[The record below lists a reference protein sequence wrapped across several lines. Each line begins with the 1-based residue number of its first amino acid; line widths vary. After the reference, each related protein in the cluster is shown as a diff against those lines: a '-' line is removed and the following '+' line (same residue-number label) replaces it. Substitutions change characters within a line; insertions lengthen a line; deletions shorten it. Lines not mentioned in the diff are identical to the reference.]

1 MKPLPGELYI
11 GVIAVIERCAGLVEI
26 LVGLFQPML
35 PDMQAGELYQDDKG
49 IIGVM
54 TSTEIDIYAFLIH
67 LRGFGG
73 VAPGQEAIALVAI
86 DDAPGG
92 LDIDDMV
99 GIIEIAAT
107 GIVDKDQRTVVIVAG
122 AVEAVHRGIAFTDVV
137 EIGLLIGEGPEI
149 GTAGPIFMKGLFKE
163 MAGIGVTGLLIAGH
177 GDALGILRHGT
188 AVAEREYGL
197 PALIIIEKCVLVF
210 LLILVDLAFI
220 QQHLG
225 ILLRV
230 TGPDFRRGQ
239 DLEAAVDIK
248 HVAGEIVSLIE
259 VIKAFV
265 IVSPKPVVYTG
276 CADRVVAGIQEP
288 KGLRR
293 WEIE

>member
-86 DDAPGG
+86 NDAPGG

-99 GIIEIAAT
+99 GIIEIVAT
-107 GIVDKDQRTVVIVAG
+107 RIVDKSQSAVVKVTG
-122 AVEAVHRGIAFTDVV
+122 AVEAVHRGIAFADVV
-137 EIGLLIGEGPEI
+137 QVGLLIGEGPEI

-163 MAGIGVTGLLIAGH
+163 MAGICKTRLLEAGH
-177 GDALGILRHGT
+177 GDPLRIFRHGAT
-188 AVAEREYGL
+188 VAEREDRL
-197 PALIIIEKCVLVF
+197 PALIVVEKRVLV
-210 LLILVDLAFI
+210 LLLVLVDLAFV
-220 QQHLG
+220 QQDLG
-225 ILLRV
+225 I
-230 TGPDFRRGQ
+230 
-239 DLEAAVDIK
+239 
-248 HVAGEIVSLIE
+248 
-259 VIKAFV
+259 
-265 IVSPKPVVYTG
+265 
-276 CADRVVAGIQEP
+276 
-288 KGLRR
+288 
-293 WEIE
+293 